1 VSIDPPDSSDPQDV
15 IDPELLAAGYLP
27 PDPDEP
33 RPLEFW
39 SAVGDVRPWGT
50 MLVLLAWGVLFL
62 LEGRGGAFE
71 NAGAM
76 AAWGANATGLDA
88 GASAWRLLASTFLHA
103 GVAHVFFNAT
113 SLLVVAPAV
122 ERLFTRWGFWVVYAA
137 GGATASLASLAW
149 RTVHEGGASSLSVG
163 GSGAIFALGGAL
175 LVAAIRLRGRLAPS
189 RARAFAAA
197 LLYLLAPALA
207 SGMTRHGTDN
217 AAHAAGL
224 AGGAVLGL
232 LLPISPRLGGPRT
245 PLALRLLAALCALA
259 LAASLALALRG
270 GLAYRG

>member
-1 VSIDPPDSSDPQDV
+1 MSLDPPET
-15 IDPELLAAGYLP
+15 IDPELLAAGYVP

-33 RPLEFW
+33 RPFELW

-50 MLVLLAWGVLFL
+50 LIVLLAWGVMFL
-62 LEGRGGAFE
+62 LEGRGGAFD

-88 GASAWRLLASTFLHA
+88 WASAWRLLASTFLHA

-137 GGATASLASLAW
+137 GGATASLASLVW
-149 RTVHEGGASSLSVG
+149 RGAHEGGASSLSVG
-163 GSGAIFALGGAL
+163 GSGAVFALGGAL
-175 LVAAIRLRGRLAPS
+175 LVAALRLHGRLAPS

-217 AAHAAGL
+217 VAHGAGV
-224 AGGAVLGL
+224 AGGALLGL
-232 LLPISPRLGGPRT
+232 LLPISPRLGGSST
-245 PLALRLLAALCALA
+245 PPALRVLATLCALA
-259 LAASLALALRG
+259 LAASLALALSG
-270 GLAYRG
+270 GLAYGG